1 MPFGRCCKTTPVQT
15 PIAVVG
21 SVYTLHWA
29 GAGPIAPLIERYGIK
44 VGDGL
49 YCARQVQQLLADER
63 RMFTEILRRRGKSV
77 LPQALMEARI
87 RADERR
93 KTLEFAAASID
104 EIDDGA
110 APEYRACQEH
120 IRSKI
125 NRKEPTK

>member
-1 MPFGRCCKTTPVQT
+1 MPNHTPADKPDLPALPKPSEKGWIYEAKQMKAYGRQC
-15 PIAVVG
+15 
-21 SVYTLHWA
+21 
-29 GAGPIAPLIERYGIK
+29 
-44 VGDGL
+44 
-49 YCARQVQQLLADER
+49 ADER
-63 RMFTEILRRRGKSV
+63 
-77 LPQALMEARI
+77 EAWA

-125 NRKEPTK
+125 DRKEPTK